1 VHSSVCTALSFL
13 VCPMIQ
19 YSARKFCAALRKADS
34 LKLVNFRAAAAIA
47 IAFSCLTVLVVIFDR
62 VTDVPYIRNLEIDVA
77 PYSTITGVLG
87 FILSFRTSQSYSRFE
102 NGANAVYDI
111 AGGLV
116 SVASSLAAFSYH
128 GSHTKEDVEGFKQT
142 VIRLISLLSAM
153 LLTELEGVDSFT
165 QTNFQILDLRSLDM
179 VRVRHLAK
187 ETHKTEVVVQWL
199 KTYVIESV
207 TKGTLSVPPP
217 ILARVFQ
224 ELDQCVGKYHSADK
238 ISQVPFPFPYVAT
251 MDLIMLI
258 HSAITPIVMVSLL
271 SHSFLPIATV
281 FIIVFFL
288 WSMHLIAGELENPF
302 DGEMNDLDLYDLQ
315 CELNEKLKAIG
326 HVRPEHVPT
335 LTVSADRAST
345 VLANTIPGRKRDRR
359 RTMVQTLLHGGS
371 RLSVGRMSR
380 KEKAMEDVVS
390 HRIIGREKSL
400 ASSSPD
406 WMERLET
413 GATWHHKST
422 SSAVGS
428 RSSNFRSDYSLN
440 PETWKSETAEYDTAS
455 SATQEEIWHA
465 EYGGSGKLP
474 LGATVSPEPSSLNVE
489 SKKLN
494 SFAESLASVGMRQNI
509 HSETPRGVVE
519 PVIQWDGLEGATLT
533 RRETVELA
541 LPTGGGWSSCC
552 T

>member
-1 VHSSVCTALSFL
+1 
-13 VCPMIQ
+13 
-19 YSARKFCAALRKADS
+19 
-34 LKLVNFRAAAAIA
+34 
-47 IAFSCLTVLVVIFDR
+47 
-62 VTDVPYIRNLEIDVA
+62 
-77 PYSTITGVLG
+77 
-87 FILSFRTSQSYSRFE
+87 
-102 NGANAVYDI
+102 
-111 AGGLV
+111 
-116 SVASSLAAFSYH
+116 
-128 GSHTKEDVEGFKQT
+128 
-142 VIRLISLLSAM
+142 
-153 LLTELEGVDSFT
+153 
-165 QTNFQILDLRSLDM
+165 
-179 VRVRHLAK
+179 
-187 ETHKTEVVVQWL
+187 
-199 KTYVIESV
+199 
-207 TKGTLSVPPP
+207 
-217 ILARVFQ
+217 
-224 ELDQCVGKYHSADK
+224 
-238 ISQVPFPFPYVAT
+238 
-251 MDLIMLI
+251 
-258 HSAITPIVMVSLL
+258 
-271 SHSFLPIATV
+271 
-281 FIIVFFL
+281 
-288 WSMHLIAGELENPF
+288 
-302 DGEMNDLDLYDLQ
+302 
-315 CELNEKLKAIG
+315 
-326 HVRPEHVPT
+326 
-335 LTVSADRAST
+335 
-345 VLANTIPGRKRDRR
+345 
-359 RTMVQTLLHGGS
+359 MVQTLLHGGS

-541 LPTGGGWSSCC
+541 ASHWWWVEQLLHLRMQCVVCACGIDLTGSGSLHDICTMGDISCSTGAGTC
-552 T
+552 TCARTHAHAHASHFPDSLR